1 MVMLKI
7 TSIMGT
13 ILCVLCVVFHAGP
26 VWVRRF
32 TYGALQTDKI
42 HNFLALIFLVLIMA
56 ELGMGREF
64 DLFSHFDENLESWL
78 CEFNF
83 LEAHPGWKLSSHHYL
98 IGQHPPPTH
107 LRHKPSN

>member
-1 MVMLKI
+1 MYCA
-7 TSIMGT
+7 
-13 ILCVLCVVFHAGP
+13 LCSTP
-26 VWVRRF
+26 
-32 TYGALQTDKI
+32 ALLGLDGSRMEPYRQIKI

-64 DLFSHFDENLESWL
+64 DLFSHFGENLESWL